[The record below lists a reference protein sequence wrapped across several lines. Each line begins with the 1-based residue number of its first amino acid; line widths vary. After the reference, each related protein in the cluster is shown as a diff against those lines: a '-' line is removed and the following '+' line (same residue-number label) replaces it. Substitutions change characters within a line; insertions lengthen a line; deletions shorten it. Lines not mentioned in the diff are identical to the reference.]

1 MPTTGQA
8 VLHYE
13 IGAKLGAGGM
23 GEVFRARD
31 TRLGREVALK
41 FISPAFRDDPD
52 RRARLLK
59 EAQAA
64 SALRSPAIATTY
76 DIGESGS
83 DLFIIMELVDGEPL
97 SERFKRGPLDVPA
110 VLRLTGQ
117 VADALDEAH
126 GLGIIHRDIKSAN
139 LLLTQRGRIKILD
152 FGLAK
157 TLGTSG
163 LGADEPTLAE
173 TQLGTVVGTVSY
185 MSPEQALGKKVDHR
199 SDLFSL
205 GVVMYEGLTGRL
217 PFVGKT
223 LAAVVDQIIRQEP
236 PALARLNYDVPVRL
250 QDIVRKLLS
259 KTTSSRYQ
267 SAKELL
273 IDLTTLRRDLE
284 FKESRFESSSR
295 STFTPTVSESSATTV
310 AVLPFANITREPT
323 DDWIGS
329 GIAETVT
336 ADLKTIRGLTVL
348 GRERVFDALRDLGS
362 SDSGSLDERVSINVG
377 QQLGATWLISGGYQ
391 RLGDVIRI
399 TARGV
404 DVASGTVIRTVKIDG
419 QISDIF
425 GLQDKIVYEL
435 SQGINLKLN
444 PSEVAAIER
453 QETKS
458 VEAYEMRSRA
468 MMNLMEG
475 SPQALDRAIHLLEK
489 ATSEDADYA
498 AAWAALGAAY
508 DFKGQFLSLRDLS
521 LKAVDMERRAI
532 AIDPQ
537 LADAHRWL
545 GMALLSVT
553 RYDEA
558 IVAIEEALR
567 LEPGDANVYSA
578 LGRAYWIGKGD
589 LDAGVSHLERAAE
602 INPDLGY
609 AHLQLGLMYA
619 IRGDYTKAERS
630 CQYAIDMQERFV
642 SGREG
647 LQIIGAY
654 TRLGYVHYLRGEYE
668 KALQILEQQ
677 VEALSASGHA
687 LRERSLIEL
696 NYKIGATY
704 VRMGRK
710 EDAERYFSR
719 ALKSFD
725 GRLARGADD
734 PFTKYYIAGLYAL
747 REDTDHALRYFEQTL
762 EHLPALNRTRASLD
776 PDFASLRQDPRM
788 MALLTSP
795 PGKATAPQSAGG
807 VVS

>member
-1 MPTTGQA
+1 M
-8 VLHYE
+8 
-13 IGAKLGAGGM
+13 
-23 GEVFRARD
+23 
-31 TRLGREVALK
+31 
-41 FISPAFRDDPD
+41 
-52 RRARLLK
+52 
-59 EAQAA
+59 
-64 SALRSPAIATTY
+64 
-76 DIGESGS
+76 
-83 DLFIIMELVDGEPL
+83 
-97 SERFKRGPLDVPA
+97 
-110 VLRLTGQ
+110 
-117 VADALDEAH
+117 
-126 GLGIIHRDIKSAN
+126 
-139 LLLTQRGRIKILD
+139 
-152 FGLAK
+152 
-157 TLGTSG
+157 
-163 LGADEPTLAE
+163 
-173 TQLGTVVGTVSY
+173 
-185 MSPEQALGKKVDHR
+185 
-199 SDLFSL
+199 
-205 GVVMYEGLTGRL
+205 
-217 PFVGKT
+217 
-223 LAAVVDQIIRQEP
+223 
-236 PALARLNYDVPVRL
+236 
-250 QDIVRKLLS
+250 
-259 KTTSSRYQ
+259 
-267 SAKELL
+267 
-273 IDLTTLRRDLE
+273 
-284 FKESRFESSSR
+284 
-295 STFTPTVSESSATTV
+295 
-310 AVLPFANITREPT
+310 
-323 DDWIGS
+323 
-329 GIAETVT
+329 
-336 ADLKTIRGLTVL
+336 L

-704 VRMGRK
+704 VRMGRN

-795 PGKATAPQSAGG
+795 PGKAAAPQSAGG